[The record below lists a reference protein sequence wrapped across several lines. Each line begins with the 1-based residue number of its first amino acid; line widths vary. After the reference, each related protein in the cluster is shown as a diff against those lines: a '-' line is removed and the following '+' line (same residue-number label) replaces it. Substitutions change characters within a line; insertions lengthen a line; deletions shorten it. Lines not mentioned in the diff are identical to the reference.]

1 MKEPGRTAGKRRLAR
16 EMAVQMLF
24 QLDLAESPL
33 DLVVETFDLADFLI
47 ERTNGDSPGRI
58 PGEAEAQAALTHARE
73 LVRGTHGHL
82 GEIDDLIREQAE
94 HWRLERMPAVDR
106 NVLRLAVF
114 EMLYETDVPKLVVV
128 DEAVELA
135 KKFGSEQSGRFVNGL
150 LDGLLHAHE
159 FPGSLQ

>member
-1 MKEPGRTAGKRRLAR
+1 MKEPGRTPGKRRMAR

-33 DLVVETFDLADFLI
+33 DVVVETFDVDDFLI
-47 ERTNGDSPGRI
+47 ERSEGGSAGRR
-58 PGEAEAQAALTHARE
+58 PAEADSRAALEHARE
-73 LVRGTHGHL
+73 LVRGTRSHL
-82 GEIDDLIREQAE
+82 AEIDELIRQQAE

-135 KKFGSEQSGRFVNGL
+135 KMFGSDQSGRFVNGL